1 MRQAF
6 LLLFSSLF
14 GVAASAATGEC
25 TSLPIERRDRI
36 MSVNTAAIS
45 GHLVENATLRS
56 TKGGTMVLNFTV
68 AVTER
73 VRGADGNYEDRPSYI
88 DCAVFGA
95 RAEAISRYLTK
106 GTLAM
111 VQGRLRQLAYTDR
124 KGQRRSKVEVMVDEL
139 DWRTRRQGHAAT
151 A

>member
-1 MRQAF
+1 
-6 LLLFSSLF
+6 
-14 GVAASAATGEC
+14 
-25 TSLPIERRDRI
+25 
-36 MSVNTAAIS
+36 MSVNTAALS

-73 VRGADGNYEDRPSYI
+73 VRGADGGYEDRPSYI

-111 VQGRLRQLAYTDR
+111 VQGHLRQLAYTDR
-124 KGQRRSKVEVMVDEL
+124 QGQRRSKVEVMVDEL
-139 DWRTRRQGHAAT
+139 EWRTRRQGDAAT

>member
-1 MRQAF
+1 
-6 LLLFSSLF
+6 
-14 GVAASAATGEC
+14 
-25 TSLPIERRDRI
+25 
-36 MSVNTAAIS
+36 MSVNTVALS

-73 VRGADGNYEDRPSYI
+73 VRGADGGYEDRPSYI

-106 GTLAM
+106 GGARHGPGTPEAARLHRPPGAAPQ
-111 VQGRLRQLAYTDR
+111 QGRGHGRRARLADEAP
-124 KGQRRSKVEVMVDEL
+124 GGRRVGV
-139 DWRTRRQGHAAT
+139 TRRARETRRIGGRPTPQRAQQPPRFLNRKER
-151 A
+151 

>member
-1 MRQAF
+1 
-6 LLLFSSLF
+6 
-14 GVAASAATGEC
+14 
-25 TSLPIERRDRI
+25 
-36 MSVNTAAIS
+36 MSVNTAALS

-111 VQGRLRQLAYTDR
+111 VQGHLRQLACTDR
-124 KGQRRSKVEVMVDEL
+124 QGQRRSKVEVMVDEL
-139 DWRTRRQGHAAT
+139 DWRTRRQGGRRDGVTRRARETRRIGGQPTPQRAQQPHRLPNRKER
-151 A
+151 

>member
-1 MRQAF
+1 
-6 LLLFSSLF
+6 
-14 GVAASAATGEC
+14 
-25 TSLPIERRDRI
+25 

-45 GHLVENATLRS
+45 GHLVENAALRS

-111 VQGRLRQLAYTDR
+111 VQGHLRQLAYTDR
-124 KGQRRSKVEVMVDEL
+124 LNLPRFRFILTPPFWRRPPYASP
-139 DWRTRRQGHAAT
+139 RTPRG
-151 A
+151 

>member
-1 MRQAF
+1 
-6 LLLFSSLF
+6 
-14 GVAASAATGEC
+14 
-25 TSLPIERRDRI
+25 
-36 MSVNTAAIS
+36 MSVNTAALS

-73 VRGADGNYEDRPSYI
+73 VRGADGGYEDRPSYI

-111 VQGRLRQLAYTDR
+111 VQGHLRQLAYTDR
-124 KGQRRSKVEVMVDEL
+124 QGQRRSKSIPAAPPALPVSRLLNGPGDGG
-139 DWRTRRQGHAAT
+139 RQAEHEYKGPDRPGPSEQYP
-151 A
+151 

>member
-1 MRQAF
+1 
-6 LLLFSSLF
+6 
-14 GVAASAATGEC
+14 
-25 TSLPIERRDRI
+25 
-36 MSVNTAAIS
+36 MSVNTAALS
-45 GHLVENATLRS
+45 GRLVENATLRS

-106 GTLAM
+106 GALAM
-111 VQGRLRQLAYTDR
+111 VQGHLRQLVYTDR
-124 KGQRRSKVEVMVDEL
+124 QGQRRSKVEVMVEEI
-139 DWRTRRQGHAAT
+139 DWRTRRQGDAAT
-151 A
+151 AA

>member
-1 MRQAF
+1 
-6 LLLFSSLF
+6 
-14 GVAASAATGEC
+14 
-25 TSLPIERRDRI
+25 
-36 MSVNTAAIS
+36 MSVNTAALS
-45 GHLVENATLRS
+45 GHLVENTTLRS

-73 VRGADGNYEDRPSYI
+73 VRGADGGYEDRPSYI

-111 VQGRLRQLAYTDR
+111 VQGHQMQLAYTDR
-124 KGQRRSKVEVMVDEL
+124 QGQRRSKVEVMADEL
-139 DWRTRRQGHAAT
+139 EWRTRRQGDAAT

>member
-73 VRGADGNYEDRPSYI
+73 VRGADGNFEDRPSYI

-111 VQGRLRQLAYTDR
+111 VQGHLRQLAYTDR
-124 KGQRRSKVEVMVDEL
+124 QGQRRSKVEVMVDEL
-139 DWRTRRQGHAAT
+139 EWRTRRQGDVAT

>member
-1 MRQAF
+1 
-6 LLLFSSLF
+6 
-14 GVAASAATGEC
+14 
-25 TSLPIERRDRI
+25 
-36 MSVNTAAIS
+36 MSINTTAIS

-68 AVTER
+68 AVSER
-73 VRGADGNYEDRPSYI
+73 ARGADGGYEDRPSYI

-106 GTLAM
+106 GSLVM
-111 VQGRLRQLAYTDR
+111 VQGRLRQLSYTDR
-124 KGQRRSKVEVMVDEL
+124 QGQRRSKVEVMVDEI
-139 DWRTRRQGHAAT
+139 DWRTKRPEDAPAT

>member
-1 MRQAF
+1 
-6 LLLFSSLF
+6 
-14 GVAASAATGEC
+14 
-25 TSLPIERRDRI
+25 

-45 GHLVENATLRS
+45 RHLVENAALRS

-73 VRGADGNYEDRPSYI
+73 VRGVDGGYEDRPSYI

-111 VQGRLRQLAYTDR
+111 VQGHLRQLTYTDR
-124 KGQRRSKVEVMVDEL
+124 QGQRRSKVEVMVDEIE
-139 DWRTRRQGHAAT
+139 WRTKRQGDVT
-151 A
+151 TE